1 MRLRKYAFR
10 LPCAESESVSE
21 VGVSIIPSVSAL
33 TADNTDVKWYSVAV
47 AEVDIKILT
56 TYSPRAADVQV
67 QLLAVTLHV
76 SGRWL

>member
-1 MRLRKYAFR
+1 M
-10 LPCAESESVSE
+10 
-21 VGVSIIPSVSAL
+21 PSVSAL